1 MKTINLL
8 PRKPFVERA
17 FKLLFAAVVMLSA
30 AICAAILTL
39 DTDYSSDTRAIEAEI
54 RRMEARI
61 AELAGERKPDPL
73 FSDFAAYRNLVNNL
87 ERARRDWEP
96 VLAAITGALPSDA
109 RVTSMATGEDGK
121 LTMAADFREWNEIA
135 EYAVRLQATEPVE
148 EVAVRSI
155 VRENRQVL
163 VPPGPPNAAQGPQTA
178 RLYSAVLELT
188 LAENSSMTRETD
200 Q

>member
-30 AICAAILTL
+30 TICAAILTL

-96 VLAAITGALPSDA
+96 VLAADA

-163 VPPGPPNAAQGPQTA
+163 VPPGPSNAAQGPQTA